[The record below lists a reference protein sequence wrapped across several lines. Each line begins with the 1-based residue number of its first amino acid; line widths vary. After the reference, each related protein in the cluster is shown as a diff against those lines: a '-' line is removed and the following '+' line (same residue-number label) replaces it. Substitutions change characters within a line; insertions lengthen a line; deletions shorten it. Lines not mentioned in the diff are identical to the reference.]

1 MTSPRAAAAQRVDVS
16 ALSAATLAS
25 ERTVPVDAVFA
36 ALFGHTGPGVEAG
49 LVRGQVIACTG
60 QAAATIALGLAA
72 EAVRKGAWLVVVDVP
87 WLGVEAAA
95 ELGVPLERLVG
106 VDTSV
111 SGSPTAWVEAM
122 GAAADGFDLI
132 ITSVPRVSA
141 ASARRVQQRVKA
153 RGAVLLTLSPGAT
166 VASPDRRLPSGA
178 TVAPNG
184 NAASSHLLVP
194 DLEIDAVDVE
204 WTGLGAGHGH
214 LSGRRVRA
222 IAIGRRWP
230 RPRSAALWLPGPSGR
245 VERADDTADV
255 IPWRSSPDDP
265 SAEDQPA

>member
-1 MTSPRAAAAQRVDVS
+1 MTSPRASAAQRADVS

-25 ERTVPVDAVFA
+25 ERTIPVDEVFA
-36 ALFGHTGPGVEAG
+36 ALFGHAGPGVEAG

-60 QAAATIALGLAA
+60 QAAATIALGLAT

-87 WLGVEAAA
+87 WLGIEAAA

-106 VDTSV
+106 VDTGV

-132 ITSVPRVSA
+132 ITSVPWVSA

-153 RGAVLLTLSPGAT
+153 RGAVLLTLS
-166 VASPDRRLPSGA
+166 
-178 TVAPNG
+178 G

-214 LSGRRVRA
+214 LAGRRVRA

-245 VERADDTADV
+245 IERANDTADV
-255 IPWRSSPDDP
+255 IPWRSSPGDP